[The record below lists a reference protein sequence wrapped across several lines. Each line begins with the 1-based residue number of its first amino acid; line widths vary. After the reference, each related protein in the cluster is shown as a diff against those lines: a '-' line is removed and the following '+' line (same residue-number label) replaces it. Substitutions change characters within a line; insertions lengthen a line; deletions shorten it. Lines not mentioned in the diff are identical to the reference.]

1 MALFT
6 HGTEFEF
13 DGVAVGG
20 LTGIS
25 LPAESR
31 DSLDS
36 TDHDA
41 AGTRTFLP
49 GLVDGGTVELEGHLI
64 PGDAGQDDLRDNLN
78 GGEPETCT
86 ITIPS
91 TPSTIVTFEGFVTAF
106 GGDAPFDG
114 LGSFSASIKIT
125 GPVTITA
132 GS

>member
-1 MALFT
+1 MALFA
-6 HGTEFEF
+6 HGTTFEIEN
-13 DGVAVGG
+13 VLVGG

-41 AGTRTFLP
+41 LGTRTFLP

-64 PGDAGQDDLRDNLN
+64 PGDAGQGDLRDNLN
-78 GGEPETCT
+78 GGDPVECI
-86 ITIPS
+86 ITVPS
-91 TPSTIVTFEGFVTAF
+91 TPTTIFTFDAFVTAV

-114 LGSFSASIKIT
+114 LGAFSASLKVT
-125 GPVTITA
+125 GPVVVTA

>member
-6 HGTEFEF
+6 HGTTFEINN
-13 DGVAVGG
+13 VLVGG

-25 LPAESR
+25 LPAEAR

-41 AGTRTFLP
+41 LGTRTFLP

-64 PGDAGQDDLRDNLN
+64 PTDAGQEDLRDNLN
-78 GGEPETCT
+78 GGAPVECI

-91 TPSTIVTFEGFVTAF
+91 TPNTIVTFDAFVTAF

-114 LGSFSASIKIT
+114 LGAFSCSLKVT
-125 GPVTITA
+125 GAVVITA
-132 GS
+132 AS